1 MGKMA
6 EIVFDLDLF
15 DEGTSAPK
23 PIPQKKEKP
32 RERIRILEDTPQV
45 RRERSHIQERR
56 NLRSTLAII
65 SIALVLATVAG
76 SFIFLGAYINNYD
89 HKIAEVQAELDIA
102 ESQNIIL
109 NIKKDSMVSFDSVRQ
124 SAEEKG
130 MIQRDRYQ
138 VTYFE
143 LTQEDYG
150 VVNPGK

>member
-23 PIPQKKEKP
+23 PVPQRKQKT
-32 RERIRILEDTPQV
+32 RERIRVLEDTPQV
-45 RRERSHIQERR
+45 KRERSHIQERR

-65 SIALVLATVAG
+65 SVALVLATVAG

-89 HKIAEVQAELDIA
+89 HRIAAVQEELDIA

-143 LTQEDYG
+143 LAQEDYG

>member
-23 PIPQKKEKP
+23 PIPQKKEKS
-32 RERIRILEDTPQV
+32 RERIRIREDTPQV

-138 VTYFE
+138 VNYFE
-143 LTQEDYG
+143 LSQEDYG
-150 VVNPGK
+150 VVNN

>member
-23 PIPQKKEKP
+23 PVPQRKQKP
-32 RERIRILEDTPQV
+32 RERIRVLEDTPQV
-45 RRERSHIQERR
+45 KRERSHIQERR

-65 SIALVLATVAG
+65 SVALVLATVAG

-89 HKIAEVQAELDIA
+89 HRIAAVQEELDIA

>member
-1 MGKMA
+1 MA

-23 PIPQKKEKP
+23 PVPQKKEKP
-32 RERIRILEDTPQV
+32 RERIRVLEDTPQV

-56 NLRSTLAII
+56 NLRSTIAII
-65 SIALVLATVAG
+65 SVALVLATVAG

-89 HKIAEVQAELDIA
+89 HRIAAVQEELDIA

-143 LTQEDYG
+143 LAQEDYG

>member
-1 MGKMA
+1 MA
-6 EIVFDLDLF
+6 EIVFDLDMF

-23 PIPQKKEKP
+23 SVPARKPKPKEK
-32 RERIRILEDTPQV
+32 IHVLEETPQV
-45 RRERSHIQERR
+45 KREKLYLQEKRS
-56 NLRSTLAII
+56 LKSSLAII
-65 SIALVLATVAG
+65 SVALVLATVAG
-76 SFIFLGAYINNYD
+76 SFVFLGAYINNYD
-89 HKIAEVQAELDIA
+89 HRIADLQEELDIA

-143 LTQEDYG
+143 LSQDDYG
-150 VVNPGK
+150 VVEPED

>member
-23 PIPQKKEKP
+23 PVPQKKEKP
-32 RERIRILEDTPQV
+32 RERIRVLEDTPQV
-45 RRERSHIQERR
+45 KRERSHIQERR

-89 HKIAEVQAELDIA
+89 HRIAQVQEELDIA

-143 LTQEDYG
+143 LAQEDYG

>member
-1 MGKMA
+1 MGTMA
-6 EIVFDLDLF
+6 EIKFDLDLF

-23 PIPQKKEKP
+23 PIPSRKTEPEQRVHLVKDSPYVILQKQKI
-32 RERIRILEDTPQV
+32 RER
-45 RRERSHIQERR
+45 RSF
-56 NLRSTLAII
+56 LSSLVII
-65 SIALVLATVAG
+65 SVALLLTAVVS
-76 SFIFLGAYINNYD
+76 SFICLGAYINNYD
-89 HKIAEVQAELDIA
+89 HKTAALQAELDIA

-143 LTQEDYG
+143 LSQGDYG
-150 VVNPGK
+150 VVNPED

>member
-1 MGKMA
+1 MA

>member
-1 MGKMA
+1 MA

-15 DEGTSAPK
+15 YEGTSAPK
-23 PIPQKKEKP
+23 PVPQRKQKP
-32 RERIRILEDTPQV
+32 RERIRVLEDTPQV
-45 RRERSHIQERR
+45 KRERSHIQERR

-65 SIALVLATVAG
+65 SVALVLATVAG

-89 HKIAEVQAELDIA
+89 HRIAAVQEELDIA

-143 LTQEDYG
+143 LAQEDYG